1 MCCKIILFVL
11 DVINIVCLINQLVLF
26 FVIDQQRGGFG
37 IFIVFV
43 LEDVIC
49 VWVISVFLMIDME
62 VYMQIVLI
70 FFVYVFDQLM
80 ILDWNGF
87 EIMGFRGGDFIVLF
101 LVLDFCWLF
110 VEGLLQDGWFFI
122 GDFLFFLVYYMLVEL
137 DIFNLKKFIFNFC
150 QIFKVFYVFF

>member
-49 VWVISVFLMIDME
+49 VWENSVFLMIDME

-80 ILDWNGF
+80 IQIGMDLYSVVFSFGYLLV
-87 EIMGFRGGDFIVLF
+87 ICGGIVIGWM
-101 LVLDFCWLF
+101 VL
-110 VEGLLQDGWFFI
+110 
-122 GDFLFFLVYYMLVEL
+122 YR
-137 DIFNLKKFIFNFC
+137 
-150 QIFKVFYVFF
+150 